1 MEFEKAYF
9 PYLLLNKKRYAG
21 LLWTKLDKP
30 DKKDMKGIE
39 AIRRD
44 NCLLASMTVTK
55 VIDILLVEKNVDKAK
70 TYTKGIISDLLNN
83 KIDLS

>member
-1 MEFEKAYF
+1 
-9 PYLLLNKKRYAG
+9 
-21 LLWTKLDKP
+21 
-30 DKKDMKGIE
+30 MKGIE

-83 KIDLS
+83 KIDLSQMIITKSISRTEQDYKSK